1 MTAAYIRILF
11 HAVNAFL
18 FSGVIPDTTAWAGP
32 PPPPRVSPSICC
44 SMPASQLHSSPRSSR
59 CSGSDRS
66 INISGT
72 AVILLMTRARRDGE
86 SGAGQRGG
94 ASNSLS
100 KTFRLQFAL
109 LLHTRLCSVA
119 ISVADDLLHCH
130 WSGHHRHGFWGCLL
144 SQHYFTFTPAKPLLP
159 SRF

>member
-1 MTAAYIRILF
+1 MPRTLPSSLVQFR
-11 HAVNAFL
+11 
-18 FSGVIPDTTAWAGP
+18 TP
-32 PPPPRVSPSICC
+32 PLGQVHPPRVSPSICC
-44 SMPASQLHSSPRSSR
+44 STPASQLHSSPRSSR
-59 CSGSDRS
+59 CSGSDGS

-119 ISVADDLLHCH
+119 VSVADDLPHRH
-130 WSGHHRHGFWGCLL
+130 WSGHHRHSFWGCLL
-144 SQHYFTFTPAKPLLP
+144 SQHYFTFTPVKPLLP